1 MEKLLTGILPK
12 IGRSRIRYFTNILQ
26 IDNISSWMLRSEG
39 ASLVREGND
48 RLPRKLWKC
57 LETSSSDRNKLCTP
71 LHSATGQDREGLS
84 DEIGPARGRPAME
97 NSASLRPALS
107 RCSL

>member
-12 IGRSRIRYFTNILQ
+12 IGSRYCRYTADTAILQ

-48 RLPRKLWKC
+48 RI
-57 LETSSSDRNKLCTP
+57 LEKT
-71 LHSATGQDREGLS
+71 
-84 DEIGPARGRPAME
+84 ME
-97 NSASLRPALS
+97 MSGNIIE
-107 RCSL
+107 

>member
-12 IGRSRIRYFTNILQ
+12 IGSRQILQILQ

-48 RLPRKLWKC
+48 RI
-57 LETSSSDRNKLCTP
+57 LEKT
-71 LHSATGQDREGLS
+71 
-84 DEIGPARGRPAME
+84 ME
-97 NSASLRPALS
+97 MSGNIIE
-107 RCSL
+107 

>member
-1 MEKLLTGILPK
+1 M
-12 IGRSRIRYFTNILQ
+12 
-26 IDNISSWMLRSEG
+26 
-39 ASLVREGND
+39 REGND
-48 RLPRKLWKC
+48 RLLEKIWKC
-57 LETSSSDRNKLCTP
+57 LETSSSDRNKLLP
-71 LHSATGQDREGLS
+71 LPLSATGQDREGLS